1 MLQLQ
6 SLFGVFAL
14 LAIAWAFGEN
24 RRAVSLR
31 QAAIGLFVTLLTAVA
46 LIKLPFVAHGFGVI
60 NDAVGAI
67 SSASRAGTAF
77 VFGYL
82 GGGALP
88 FDLKAPGADFILA
101 FQALPVVLVMSVL
114 TTLLFYWRVLPPV
127 VRGMAWLLERT
138 LGVGGAV
145 GLSTAANIFLG
156 MVEAPLFIRPYL
168 AQLTRSELFL
178 VMTGGMAGI
187 AGTVLV
193 LYATLLA
200 PLIPDAAAHFVI
212 ASVLGAPAA
221 ILVSLI
227 MVPETSDIR
236 TGGALEDPD
245 MHASSTMDAIVK
257 GTVAGLELLLNI
269 VAMLIVLVAL
279 VYLANAILG
288 LLPDFGGARDFAAA
302 NARLRHGAGVL
313 ADGPALAAGDHRGQP
328 DGHQNRAE
336 RADRL
341 CRSVQARRRC
351 ARFAL
356 TADHAVCDVRL
367 RQFRQ
372 PRHHDR
378 RPRHH
383 GAAAPRRDQFAR
395 LEIDRVG
402 HADDLPDGRDR
413 RGADLSRH
421 SEARTSANPES
432 RHVRVRRS
440 ASPRNDGFQPQQRR
454 QPGNHIHRPLRG
466 EMRVIPRQGNAA
478 VDRERALPHRADRID
493 HRDVGKPLMCR
504 QCRVH
509 RQVERKDIRQH
520 QII

>member
-1 MLQLQ
+1 M
-6 SLFGVFAL
+6 S
-14 LAIAWAFGEN
+14 EN

-31 QAAIGLFVTLLTAVA
+31 QAAIGLAVTFLTAVA
-46 LIKLPFVAHGFGVI
+46 LTKLPIVAHAFGVI

-67 SSASRAGTAF
+67 SAASRAGTSF

-101 FQALPVVLVMSVL
+101 FQALPIVLVMSVL
-114 TTLLFYWRVLPPV
+114 TTLLFYWRILPPV

-227 MVPETSDIR
+227 MVPEADGR
-236 TGGALEDPD
+236 HTGGTLEVPPVAAGAPQVAPDPGLA
-245 MHASSTMDAIVK
+245 ASSTMDAIVK
-257 GTVAGLELLLNI
+257 GTTAGLELLLNI
-269 VAMLIVLVAL
+269 VAMLMVLVAL

-288 LLPDFGGARDFAAA
+288 LLPNIGGAAISLQRMLGYAMSPVCWLMGLPWPQAVTAGSLMGVKTVLNELIAYVDLSKLGPDALDPRSRLIMLYAMCGFANFGSLGIMIGGLGTMAPQRRDEI
-302 NARLRHGAGVL
+302 NSLGLKSIVSGTLTTCLMGAIVGVL
-313 ADGPALAAGDHRGQP
+313 
-328 DGHQNRAE
+328 
-336 RADRL
+336 
-341 CRSVQARRRC
+341 S
-351 ARFAL
+351 
-356 TADHAVCDVRL
+356 
-367 RQFRQ
+367 
-372 PRHHDR
+372 
-378 RPRHH
+378 
-383 GAAAPRRDQFAR
+383 
-395 LEIDRVG
+395 
-402 HADDLPDGRDR
+402 
-413 RGADLSRH
+413 
-421 SEARTSANPES
+421 
-432 RHVRVRRS
+432 
-440 ASPRNDGFQPQQRR
+440 
-454 QPGNHIHRPLRG
+454 
-466 EMRVIPRQGNAA
+466 
-478 VDRERALPHRADRID
+478 
-493 HRDVGKPLMCR
+493 
-504 QCRVH
+504 
-509 RQVERKDIRQH
+509 
-520 QII
+520 